1 MPPEMQAKESMTI
14 TSKATD
20 PAPTVTAFL
29 TPKVLGRRWY
39 VSYALSNIQD
49 WEAAPVVKPQ
59 ADA

>member
-1 MPPEMQAKESMTI
+1 MTI